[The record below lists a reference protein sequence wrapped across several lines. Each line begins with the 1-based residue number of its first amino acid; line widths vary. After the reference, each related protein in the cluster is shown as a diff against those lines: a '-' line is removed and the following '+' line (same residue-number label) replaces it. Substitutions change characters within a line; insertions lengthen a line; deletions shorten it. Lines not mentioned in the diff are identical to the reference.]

1 MKNTAYVITDGSHDG
16 TLKVGGV
23 AGKIVLHGD
32 SAETNF
38 QKCIYNASDSTIVEF
53 LAIEESINI
62 LRNKIK
68 KGAKV
73 DHVVFATD
81 SLALICL
88 IDPQQIRE
96 KFPEAIS
103 YIKPNQKYHKLAEK
117 LTKITGQLGIS
128 YELMKVKAHVPDNIA
143 TPLEKIHNQVD
154 LLAKEPKDRV
164 VEAMKV
170 SNLEKGKTFTV
181 MIPRGMSEEKIK
193 KIEVASLQLIKQ
205 GYFPKVLLQEG
216 AINPLASVMK
226 QLEDQ
231 SGEGVANEAR
241 KNMRVTIATEQV
253 NDNYTPLSGLNR
265 SRARQWIVKEGD
277 YVDEWELNG
286 FKGALMN
293 DIIKTTLGNT
303 YSFKVIGN
311 PNHKGRLTAK
321 ASEFVLHHGEESL
334 MPDHLDMMTRAL
346 KVHGIE
352 RVIVNHAKFETPEK
366 KVNED
371 LQEMVY

>member
-23 AGKIVLHGD
+23 AGKVVLHGD
-32 SAETNF
+32 STETNF
-38 QKCIYNASDSTIVEF
+38 QKCIYNAYDSTIVEF

-62 LRNKIK
+62 IRGKVK

-81 SLALICL
+81 SLDLICL
-88 IDPQQIRE
+88 IDPQQIRD
-96 KFPEAIS
+96 KFPEAIP
-103 YIKPNQKYHKLAEK
+103 YIKPNQRYHKLAEK
-117 LTKITGQLGIS
+117 LAKITGQLGIS
-128 YELMKVKAHVPDNIA
+128 FELMKVKAHVPDDIA
-143 TPLEKIHNQVD
+143 SPLEKIHNQVD

-164 VEAMKV
+164 VEALKV
-170 SNLEKGKTFTV
+170 SNLGKGKTFTV
-181 MIPRGMSEEKIK
+181 MIPKGMSEEKIK
-193 KIEVASLQLIKQ
+193 KVEVASLQLVRQ
-205 GYFPKVLLQEG
+205 GYSPRVLLQEG
-216 AINPLASVMK
+216 AVNPLNKVMSK
-226 QLEDQ
+226 LEEQ
-231 SGEGVANEAR
+231 SGEGFAR
-241 KNMRVTIATEQV
+241 AARRNMRVTIATEHIHGGSS
-253 NDNYTPLSGLNR
+253 TLMGLNR

-293 DIIKTTLGNT
+293 DIIKTTLGNA
-303 YSFKVIGN
+303 YSMKVIGN
-311 PNHKGRLTAK
+311 PHHKGRLTSK

-334 MPDHLDMMTRAL
+334 MPDHLEMMTRAV

-352 RVIVNHAKFETPEK
+352 RVLVNSAKFETPEK

-371 LQEMVY
+371 LQEMGY